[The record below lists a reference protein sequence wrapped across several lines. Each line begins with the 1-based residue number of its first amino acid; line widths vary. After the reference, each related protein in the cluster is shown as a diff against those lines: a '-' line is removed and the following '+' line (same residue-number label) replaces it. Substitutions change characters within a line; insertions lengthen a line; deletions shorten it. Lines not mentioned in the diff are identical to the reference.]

1 MFHWFAIILGIIFL
15 ACSISNPVY
24 NLTVKKYINSKFLIN
39 SLLRILMTILGICLI
54 FFGLYIESI
63 F

>member
-1 MFHWFAIILGIIFL
+1 MFYWFSIILGIIFL

-24 NLTVKKYINSKFLIN
+24 DLMVKKFIDTNFFFN
-39 SLLRILMTILGICLI
+39 SLLRIFLSILGIGLI